1 VAKGPRRMRI
11 ATTMLIAAAAAISLL
26 AASWLDGRGEGPTAG
41 PQPLLSAEELPIER
55 IDEIEIRRG
64 DAAWRLLREEGV
76 WRQASPFPHPIDAAA
91 ARRMIVAAE
100 SLRSSRTLAASAL
113 PRGGDGEIVEVGLD
127 PPLAEVAFRW
137 SEGDRRQE
145 LAIDLGRRSVA
156 GRAWLRRRG
165 EDAIH
170 AASSEL
176 HDRLL
181 ADDPRNWRS
190 RSLFEA
196 DRPEPDAIRLLVG
209 GSEVR
214 LERQGRSWRLLEPV
228 ATRLDRD
235 SVQQW
240 LDAIRRAE
248 SSGFFEDEPTEL
260 GRYGLAGDAD
270 EIRLERRVG
279 DAIESEAVRIGGAI
293 GPGSSD
299 RFAIVEG
306 RPAVVLLGEGVR
318 AALLRPVVSLIDASG
333 SGVRPEDVRSVEIRT
348 DAETFLLQRTLE
360 GFVASR
366 LGEGGEV
373 VAEAPAI
380 REVAESLLGSL
391 CLARAPEIAVQ
402 AFPHEI
408 GVGVAILRGFDG
420 APLDAVRIAREPESG
435 RYALENGDSV
445 LRIFPA
451 SLALPLAG
459 REHGLPPLDG

>member
-1 VAKGPRRMRI
+1 MRVAS
-11 ATTMLIAAAAAISLL
+11 TVVLSLL
-26 AASWLDGRGEGPTAG
+26 AASTLLAAWRLDRGGDGPASG
-41 PQPLLSAEELPIER
+41 PQPLLRSEELPIER

-64 DAAWRLLREEGV
+64 DDAWRLLREGGA
-76 WRQASPFPHPIDAAA
+76 WRQASPFAHPIEPSAM
-91 ARRMIVAAE
+91 RRLIVAAE
-100 SLRSSRTLAASAL
+100 SLRSSRSLAAAEL
-113 PRGGDGEIVEVGLD
+113 PRGDDGEVVEMGLD
-127 PPLAEVAFRW
+127 PPLAEIAYRW
-137 SEGDRRQE
+137 SEGERRRE
-145 LAIDLGRRSVA
+145 LAIELGRRSVA

-165 EDAIH
+165 EGVVH
-170 AASSEL
+170 AASAQL

-190 RSLFEA
+190 RGLFGPDGA
-196 DRPEPDAIRLLVG
+196 EPDAIRLLVG

-214 LERQGRSWRLLEPV
+214 LEREGREWRLLEPV
-228 ATRLDRD
+228 STRLDRE

-248 SSGFFEDEPTEL
+248 SRGFFEDEPEDL
-260 GRYGLAGDAD
+260 ARYGLAERAD
-270 EIRLERRVG
+270 EIRLERRSG
-279 DAIESEAVRIGGAI
+279 DGVEMEAVRIGGPI

-306 RPAVVLLGEGVR
+306 RPAVVLLGEGAR
-318 AALLRPVVSLIDASG
+318 AALLRPVVSLIDATG

-366 LGEGGEV
+366 IGDGGEV
-373 VAEAPAI
+373 IAEAPAI
-380 REVAESLLGSL
+380 REVAEAMLGSL

-420 APLDAVRIAREPESG
+420 APLDAVRIAREPDSG

-451 SLALPLAG
+451 TLALPLAG
-459 REHGLPPLDG
+459 REHGLPPLEE